1 MNKGAKFYKCDF
13 QVHSP
18 RDIAWTGNRFG
29 MKSPELEQLT
39 EEEKS
44 DLIDKRELFCKEYL
58 DKIRNSGLNAI
69 AMTDHH
75 DVTFVKHLRKVAN
88 DENEIFELTGET
100 EKMITV
106 FPGIELTISS
116 PPSQAILILD
126 SDFSDSHLDAVLN
139 FIGIFPTDPFHR
151 ETLPT
156 DQIPA
161 ELIKSFKD
169 LYGTLDKLPYCKG
182 RYIILPNVNKS
193 GQHTVMRNGY
203 KDHYKSMPCVG
214 GYVDK
219 DISTDTGYL
228 NKLNG
233 GDVNYGN
240 KSLGLFS
247 TSDNRFEDGRHFG
260 TYSTWVKWAEPTAE
274 AIRQACLAKESRI
287 SQILPE
293 IPQVFIESIDVTASK
308 FLGSFTLNFNEQY
321 NALIGGRGT
330 GKSTILEYV
339 RWGLCDQTVKTGNY
353 EELDIIQKRRDTLI
367 TKTLA
372 AVDGEVRITML
383 KNNVKHIVKRDS
395 SSREILLKI
404 GEGDF
409 QRVSEEDIRKVLPIQ
424 SYSQKQLSDVG
435 VKTEELKRFIEQPI
449 KGTLEGISY
458 KLDDTNVKLRDSYNQ
473 LVRKKR
479 VQGEISNFGLEGSSI
494 SGQVKGIRDS
504 LKGISPQDQIVIDKK
519 SKYESEKTIIENTE
533 TELSLFEEKADD
545 LLELLKLYPEPI
557 DTSLENIE
565 NQELFK
571 ELDSVVKAKF
581 EKIKKTAEEL
591 KDVFSES
598 NLKEYD
604 SVVEKWK
611 EKETAFN
618 IQYEAAKGK
627 SKSSQDQLTTIK
639 TLEDRLAEINTTI
652 AERKSVLKE
661 LGNPEDDYDKYK
673 TLWKDSHLE
682 KVSTLNT
689 QATKFTELSDGLIKA
704 EVTKNINLQVFKEKL
719 RSILEGTRIREDR
732 IDALLEHIKTNQD
745 PIIEFIAVTDELRLL
760 AEFKLDEE
768 NPDDL
773 PVTPI
778 LDSTGF
784 TEDHKYKI
792 QAKITTDDWLQ
803 LSITELD
810 FDPEF
815 YYTTNNELG
824 DEIPFRDA
832 SAGQQA
838 TALLTVLL
846 NQPGIPLLIDQPED
860 DIDNRAIDNIIK
872 SIWEAKKKRQLIFTS
887 HNANL
892 VVNGDAEL
900 VICCDYKDSSSQT
913 RGIIK
918 AEGAIDNNI
927 IKSEIT
933 SVMEGGEKAFRLRKD
948 KYGF

>member
-18 RDIAWTGNRFG
+18 RDIAWTGARFG
-29 MKSPELEQLT
+29 VKSEELEHLS
-39 EEEKS
+39 EEDKE
-44 DLIDKRELFCKEYL
+44 DLIEKREQFCREYL
-58 DKIRNSGLNAI
+58 DKIRNAGLNAI
-69 AMTDHH
+69 AITDHH
-75 DVTFVKHLRKVAN
+75 DVTFVKHLRKIAIE
-88 DENEIFELTGET
+88 ENKAFELRGET
-100 EKMITV
+100 EKMITI

-139 FIGIFPTDPFHR
+139 FIGIDPTDQFHR
-151 ETLPT
+151 ETIPT

-161 ELIKSFKD
+161 ELIRSFRD
-169 LYGTLDKLPYCKG
+169 LHITLDKLSYCKG
-182 RYIILPNVNKS
+182 RYIILPNVNKG
-193 GQHTVMRNGY
+193 GQHSVMRNGY

-240 KSLGLFS
+240 KSLGIFS

-260 TYSTWVKWAEPTAE
+260 KFSTWVKWAEPTAE

-287 SQILPE
+287 SQITPE
-293 IPQVFIESIDVTASK
+293 IPQIFIESIDVTNSK
-308 FLGSFTLNFNEQY
+308 FLGSFRLNFNEQY

-330 GKSTILEYV
+330 GKSTILEYT
-339 RWGLCDQTVKTGNY
+339 RWGLCDQTVKTGNF
-353 EELDIIQKRRDTLI
+353 EELDIIQKRRDNLI
-367 TKTLA
+367 NKTLT
-372 AVDGEVRITML
+372 AVGGEVRITML
-383 KNNVKHIVKRDS
+383 KNNIKHIVKRNS
-395 SSREILLKI
+395 TSREILLKI
-404 GEGDF
+404 GDEDF
-409 QRVSEEDIRKVLPIQ
+409 QRVSEDDIRKILPIQ

-449 KGTLEGISY
+449 KGKLEGISY
-458 KLDDTNVKLRDSYNQ
+458 SLDDTNVKLRESYNQ
-473 LVRKKR
+473 VIRKKR
-479 VQGEISNFGLEGSSI
+479 VQGEISNFNLEGTSI
-494 SGQVKGIRDS
+494 GDQVKGIRVS
-504 LKGISPQDQIVIDKK
+504 LKGISPEDQLIIDKK
-519 SKYESEKTIIENTE
+519 SKYEIEKTIIDNTQ
-533 TELSLFEEKADD
+533 TELALFDERADD
-545 LLELLKLYPEPI
+545 LLDLLKLYPEPI
-557 DTSLENIE
+557 EPLLGNVENKDLI
-565 NQELFK
+565 K
-571 ELDSVVKAKF
+571 ELETIVKSKF
-581 EKIKKTAEEL
+581 EKITKAAEEL
-591 KDVFSES
+591 KSIFNEANVKD
-598 NLKEYD
+598 YD
-604 SVVEKWK
+604 ILIDKWQAK
-611 EKETAFN
+611 QRDFN

-627 SKSSQDQLTTIK
+627 SQSSQDQLNTIK
-639 TLEDRLAEINTTI
+639 QLEDRLSEINTKITD
-652 AERKSVLKE
+652 RKSILKE
-661 LGNPEDDYDKYK
+661 LGSPEDDYAEYK
-673 TLWKDSHLE
+673 NKWKDLHLE
-682 KVSTLNT
+682 KVDILNT
-689 QATKFTELSDGLIKA
+689 QASKFSGLSDGLIKA
-704 EVTKNINLQVFKEKL
+704 EVTKNINLSVFKDKL

-732 IDALLEHIKTNQD
+732 IDALLDHIRNHQD
-745 PIIEFIAVTDELRLL
+745 PILEFIALTNELRLL
-760 AEFKLDEE
+760 AEFRYDEE
-768 NPDDL
+768 NPEDL
-773 PVTPI
+773 PNTPI

-784 TEDHKYKI
+784 TVDHKFKI

-803 LSITELD
+803 LSVAELD

-860 DIDNRAIDNIIK
+860 DIDNRAIGNIIK
-872 SIWEAKKKRQLIFTS
+872 SIWKAKKKRQLIFTS

-900 VICCDYKDSSSQT
+900 VICCDYKDTSSQT

-918 AEGAIDNNI
+918 AEGAIDNKL
-927 IKSEIT
+927 IKLEIT

>member
-44 DLIDKRELFCKEYL
+44 DLIDKREQFCKEYL

-219 DISTDTGYL
+219 DISSDAGYL

-247 TSDNRFEDGRHFG
+247 TSDNRFEDGRYFG

-479 VQGEISNFGLEGSSI
+479 VQGEITNFGLEGSSI

-557 DTSLENIE
+557 DTSLENVE
-565 NQELFK
+565 NQEIFK

-581 EKIKKTAEEL
+581 EKIKKTTEEL

-627 SKSSQDQLTTIK
+627 SKLSQDQLTTIK

>member
-44 DLIDKRELFCKEYL
+44 DLIDKREQFCKEYL

-116 PPSQAILILD
+116 TPSQAILILD

-219 DISTDTGYL
+219 DISSDAGYL

-247 TSDNRFEDGRHFG
+247 TSDNRFEDGRYFG

-479 VQGEISNFGLEGSSI
+479 VQGEITNFGLEGSSI

-557 DTSLENIE
+557 DTSLENVE
-565 NQELFK
+565 NQEIFK

-581 EKIKKTAEEL
+581 EKIKKTTEEL

-627 SKSSQDQLTTIK
+627 SKLSQDQLTTIK

>member
-1 MNKGAKFYKCDF
+1 M
-13 QVHSP
+13 
-18 RDIAWTGNRFG
+18 
-29 MKSPELEQLT
+29 
-39 EEEKS
+39 
-44 DLIDKRELFCKEYL
+44 
-58 DKIRNSGLNAI
+58 
-69 AMTDHH
+69 
-75 DVTFVKHLRKVAN
+75 
-88 DENEIFELTGET
+88 
-100 EKMITV
+100 
-106 FPGIELTISS
+106 
-116 PPSQAILILD
+116 
-126 SDFSDSHLDAVLN
+126 
-139 FIGIFPTDPFHR
+139 
-151 ETLPT
+151 
-156 DQIPA
+156 
-161 ELIKSFKD
+161 
-169 LYGTLDKLPYCKG
+169 
-182 RYIILPNVNKS
+182 
-193 GQHTVMRNGY
+193 
-203 KDHYKSMPCVG
+203 
-214 GYVDK
+214 
-219 DISTDTGYL
+219 
-228 NKLNG
+228 
-233 GDVNYGN
+233 
-240 KSLGLFS
+240 
-247 TSDNRFEDGRHFG
+247 
-260 TYSTWVKWAEPTAE
+260 
-274 AIRQACLAKESRI
+274 
-287 SQILPE
+287 
-293 IPQVFIESIDVTASK
+293 
-308 FLGSFTLNFNEQY
+308 
-321 NALIGGRGT
+321 
-330 GKSTILEYV
+330 
-339 RWGLCDQTVKTGNY
+339 
-353 EELDIIQKRRDTLI
+353 
-367 TKTLA
+367 
-372 AVDGEVRITML
+372 
-383 KNNVKHIVKRDS
+383 
-395 SSREILLKI
+395 
-404 GEGDF
+404 
-409 QRVSEEDIRKVLPIQ
+409 
-424 SYSQKQLSDVG
+424 
-435 VKTEELKRFIEQPI
+435 
-449 KGTLEGISY
+449 
-458 KLDDTNVKLRDSYNQ
+458 
-473 LVRKKR
+473 
-479 VQGEISNFGLEGSSI
+479 
-494 SGQVKGIRDS
+494 
-504 LKGISPQDQIVIDKK
+504 
-519 SKYESEKTIIENTE
+519 
-533 TELSLFEEKADD
+533 
-545 LLELLKLYPEPI
+545 LELLELYPEPI
-557 DTSLENIE
+557 DTDSENIE

-571 ELDSVVKAKF
+571 NLDGIIKAKF
-581 EKIKKTAEEL
+581 EKIKKTVEEL
-591 KDVFSES
+591 KGIFSEA
-598 NLKEYD
+598 NLNEYD
-604 SVVEKWK
+604 SVVENWK

-673 TLWKDSHLE
+673 TLWKDYHLE
-682 KVSTLNT
+682 KVLTLNT

-745 PIIEFIAVTDELRLL
+745 PIIEFIAATDELRLL

-773 PVTPI
+773 PSTPI
-778 LDSTGF
+778 LDSTGY